1 MADTLMFKK
10 GKLANL
16 PSAKSAGTIYVTTDE
31 RAMYVDVDAN
41 TRIRLGDFIEVPTL
55 KDLEDYQPYST
66 TSLYLITEGYQLIKY
81 TGEVDLDGN
90 AIFKTLN
97 STQNVSDQI
106 DAVRRLAES
115 NQTAI
120 GNLQEADKTLNTS
133 ITNLGTDLEELETLV
148 KNNETDIEKKMSDEV
163 AARIAGDAGLQTS
176 IDSIN
181 TAIGNIQDTYAT
193 KAELSTETT
202 ERKNADTALDGKIT
216 GLNTRVGS
224 LETTVGNASSGLVKK
239 VNDLNTTVGGHTT
252 AIANLQAADETIK
265 GDVATNADD
274 IAKLKTDV
282 ANNTNS
288 ITTIESD
295 LSDVSDLAN
304 ANKEKITTLNNT
316 VGGHTTAIANLQADV
331 AKKAD
336 KTTVDA
342 LDKAYKAADAALG
355 SRIDGAVADIADNK
369 SAIAD
374 AELKITANTSA
385 IGSNAT
391 AIETLKTEKANKSDL
406 TALETA
412 YKAAD
417 TAIKSDITDL
427 TARVATNET
436 DIATL
441 KGDMATAKTDIGSNK
456 TAIGNLQSTKAD
468 KTTVDALD
476 KAYKAADK
484 IHTDDIAALKTK
496 TDTTNTNLGN
506 LTTRVTNVE
515 TKSNANATAIGNLQT
530 TVNTHG
536 TDIAA
541 LKQADKDLRD
551 YIDESFTAADN
562 MTFKGSTNSVDELKA
577 LTPEEV
583 NAGDTY
589 VLIATDTKY
598 GYNVGD
604 LLIAH
609 SDGDPTNWIHVQSG
623 YTASTENKLKVT
635 GGKLKLQN
643 YLGGDLTIIPVTA
656 VANSAITVAAEN
668 DAITIGMQWG
678 SF

>member
-16 PSAKSAGTIYVTTDE
+16 PSSKTAGTIYVTTDE
-31 RAMYVDVDAN
+31 RAMYIDVDSN

-55 KDLEDYQPYST
+55 KDLEAYQPYST
-66 TSLYLITEGYQLIKY
+66 TSLYLITEGYQLLKY
-81 TGEVDLDGN
+81 AGLNESGEAV
-90 AIFKTLN
+90 FKTLN

-106 DAVRRLAES
+106 EAVRQMAAA

-120 GNLQEADKTLNTS
+120 GNLQTDIEGLESDISGLT
-133 ITNLGTDLEELETLV
+133 TDLSALETLV
-148 KNNETDIEKKMSDEV
+148 NNNETDIEKKMSAEIAD
-163 AARIAGDAGLQTS
+163 RIAGDAALAGDIST
-176 IDSIN
+176 IN
-181 TAIGNIQDTYAT
+181 TAIGNIQENYAT
-193 KAELSTETT
+193 KEELKTETN
-202 ERKNADTALDGKIT
+202 ERKAADTAIDGKVT
-216 GLNTRVGS
+216 GLTTRVTS

-239 VNDLNTTVGGHTT
+239 VNDLNTTVNGHTTAIGNLQAADEAINGKITTNTEDITKLKADVATNTNDITTIKSDLSDVADLADSNKEKIGTLNTTVGQHST
-252 AIANLQAADETIK
+252 AIANLQSDVGKKADKTALDALDAAYKAADSALGERIDGAEADITANAEAIADAEIKIAANTAASGANAIAIET
-265 GDVATNADD
+265 
-274 IAKLKTDV
+274 LKTDKADKSALEALDTAYKKADTEIKGSINDLTARV
-282 ANNTNS
+282 AANETN
-288 ITTIESD
+288 
-295 LSDVSDLAN
+295 
-304 ANKEKITTLNNT
+304 ITTLQNDL
-316 VGGHTTAIANLQADV
+316 VTAQTDINSNKIAIGNLQTN
-331 AKKAD
+331 KAD
-336 KTTVDA
+336 KTTV
-342 LDKAYKAADAALG
+342 
-355 SRIDGAVADIADNK
+355 
-369 SAIAD
+369 
-374 AELKITANTSA
+374 E
-385 IGSNAT
+385 
-391 AIETLKTEKANKSDL
+391 
-406 TALETA
+406 
-412 YKAAD
+412 
-417 TAIKSDITDL
+417 
-427 TARVATNET
+427 
-436 DIATL
+436 
-441 KGDMATAKTDIGSNK
+441 
-456 TAIGNLQSTKAD
+456 
-468 KTTVDALD
+468 ALD

-484 IHTDDIAALKTK
+484 IHTEDIAALKTK
-496 TDTTNTNLGN
+496 TDTTNTNLTN
-506 LTTRVTNVE
+506 LSTRVTNVE
-515 TKSNANATAIGNLQT
+515 GQASANATAIGNLQD
-530 TVNTHG
+530 TVSTHG

-541 LKQADKDLRD
+541 LKQADKDLKD

-589 VLIATDTKY
+589 VLVATDTKY